1 MKGLPA
7 GAVGAKGS
15 AVAVDSPGHPLAAW
29 LPLRPRRVVPV
40 RAVVIGGPKEGENGG
55 SRR

>member
-15 AVAVDSPGHPLAAW
+15 AVAVDSPGHPRTTW

-40 RAVVIGGPKEGENGG
+40 GAVVIGGPKEGENGG